1 MYLSHLYWET
11 GLKDTT
17 TIEREPRPESINFRI
32 SVQKK
37 KCRVA

>member
-17 TIEREPRPESINFRI
+17 TIEREPKFEFAPLL
-32 SVQKK
+32 
-37 KCRVA
+37 ADT